1 MKRGYC
7 STFWQIFSY
16 NHINS
21 CCFSYVKLLF
31 SVINILNQF
40 FKKVMYQVKKLIL
53 LLQISLVLAILM
65 LLWEKFFF
73 KESFTNDEFVKRL
86 SSEIAAQLF
95 QLQKK
100 GKEVNFP
107 ELDVFWK
114 EYDDYLICTPCSHRV
129 NANVTI
135 SKHQRHNT

>member
-21 CCFSYVKLLF
+21 CCFSYVKFLF

-65 LLWEKFFF
+65 LLWENIFLKNFSPMNNL
-73 KESFTNDEFVKRL
+73 KKDLVVKLLL
-86 SSEIAAQLF
+86 SCFSY
-95 QLQKK
+95 KK
-100 GKEVNFP
+100 GERGKFSWIWWILERIWWLFDLYSLFTLP
-107 ELDVFWK
+107 HK
-114 EYDDYLICTPCSHRV
+114 KRCS
-129 NANVTI
+129 I
-135 SKHQRHNT
+135 QIKIF